1 MHPLFCSFSYD
12 VQSVKDEVHP
22 YEPDDRIADG
32 HEGECNHIDDFKS
45 IILTTANVFA
55 IINFVFS
62 EFRVSFSPKY
72 FLLLPL
78 KLQKYL
84 AHAWVCSRRK
94 AEEYI
99 EKWMVTVN
107 DERAHIGQV
116 IDPEKDI
123 IKVDDAIIEE
133 TENLVYY
140 VFNKPRDIV
149 TTCLSGKDDEQWI
162 LDIVNIPERVFPV
175 GRLDKETTGLIIL
188 TNDGRLSNYLMHPRY
203 EHEKEYIVEVYGKIE
218 DEALEKMRRGVRI
231 ELKDNGSRSRI
242 VRRIGG
248 KDTVITKKYTTM
260 PCLVNRLSS
269 SKFSIILR
277 EGKNRQIRRMVDAVD
292 HDVKRLKRIRVENI
306 MLGDLVE
313 GQWRR
318 FTVTEKREM
327 MKMIENISWV

>member
-1 MHPLFCSFSYD
+1 M
-12 VQSVKDEVHP
+12 
-22 YEPDDRIADG
+22 
-32 HEGECNHIDDFKS
+32 
-45 IILTTANVFA
+45 
-55 IINFVFS
+55 
-62 EFRVSFSPKY
+62 
-72 FLLLPL
+72 

-107 DERAHIGQV
+107 EIVAHIGQV

-123 IKVDDAIIEE
+123 IKVDDAVIQD

-149 TTCLSGKDDEQWI
+149 TTCLSGKDDEKGI
-162 LDIVNIPERVFPV
+162 LDVVDIPERVFPV

-203 EHEKEYIVEVYGKIE
+203 EHEKEYIVEVYGKID
-218 DEALEKMRRGVRI
+218 DEALEKMRKWVRI
-231 ELKDNGSRSRI
+231 ELKDNGTRKI
-242 VRRIGG
+242 VRRIDG
-248 KDTVITKKYTTM
+248 KDTPITRKYTTK
-260 PCLVNRLSS
+260 PCDITRLSS
-269 SKFSIILR
+269 SKFSITIR

-306 MLGDLVE
+306 FLGDLAE
-313 GQWRR
+313 GEWRK
-318 FTVTEKREM
+318 FTLGEKKGMMEM
-327 MKMIENISWV
+327 ISEG